1 MISAPSAEKAVLG
14 SWLIEKEAISACID
28 ILAPEAFAE
37 QQNAAIAR
45 IILELY
51 RQGKAVDMVTVGQA
65 AQEAGISF
73 PGFGTYL
80 ADLAHSCTTAAHA
93 SHYAKKVLDCFYT
106 RQLIA
111 AAKAVTDK
119 AETETLDEPAVKAL
133 SELVMRKEAIYS
145 EPVDT
150 CANGF
155 YGFLDDV
162 LTKSKTEIYKTGIPQ
177 LDVMWKGI
185 GGGEICILG
194 AGPGVG
200 KSTIAAN
207 FLLNFGKAGI
217 PTLYYGTEETPHQ
230 TKARLVSMV
239 SGVEPWRFRI
249 GVLDMEHRRRAHEA
263 IADKIHKY
271 TISISRQKH
280 PSLADIDNSLASG
293 GYKILV
299 LDSLMFVNFAKG
311 ENMRLRVQQFMV
323 DLNSVAQKRNVAVFL
338 VCHLGRQTYGAQEV
352 RPTRADLPESN
363 ALERVAH
370 KILLVWRPSAKQPA
384 NGDRVLE
391 VINEKDRFNPDGQT
405 FDVLIDSKTRAIKEA
420 VDAAV

>member
-1 MISAPSAEKAVLG
+1 MISAPEAEKAVLG

-45 IILELY
+45 IILNLY
-51 RQGKAVDMVTVGQA
+51 RQGKAVDLVSVEEA
-65 AQEAGISF
+65 SKEAGIAF
-73 PGFGTYL
+73 PGIRAYL
-80 ADLAHSCTTAAHA
+80 ADLVHATPTAAHA
-93 SHYAKKVLDCFYT
+93 SHHAKKVLDCFYT

-111 AAKAVTDK
+111 AAKAVADK

-133 SELVMRKEAIYS
+133 SELVMRKEAIYT

-162 LTKSKTEIYKTGIPQ
+162 ITKSKTELYKTGIPT
-177 LDVMWKGI
+177 LDAMWKGI

-207 FLLNFGKAGI
+207 FLINFGKAGI

-230 TKARLVSMV
+230 TKSRLVSMV

-249 GVLDMEHRRRAHEA
+249 GVLDMEHRRKAYEA
-263 IADKIHKY
+263 ISDKIHKY
-271 TISISRQKH
+271 TIAISRQKH
-280 PSLADIDNSLASG
+280 PSLSDIDTSLASG
-293 GYKILV
+293 GYKVLI

-323 DLNSVAQKRNVAVFL
+323 DLNAVAQKRNVAVFL
-338 VCHLGRQTYGAQEV
+338 VCHLGRQTYGATEV

-370 KILLVWRPSAKQPA
+370 KILLVWRPSAKQPT

-391 VINEKDRFNPDGQT
+391 VINEKDRFNPDGQV
-405 FDVLIDSKTRAIKEA
+405 FDLMIDSKTRAIKETPI
-420 VDAAV
+420 AAA